1 MRGYS
6 PQGGGNLE
14 ILSINNYSI
23 SYDGRRSAV
32 DAVSLTVARGEILSI
47 VGESG
52 SGKSTLLHGVLGL
65 LPAGAAARGSLALFG
80 EDVNTMSGKA
90 RRALRG
96 SRVSMI
102 FQDTGRYM
110 NPIARIGAQYDEFLR
125 VHGMND
131 ARRRRDLQREMLLKL
146 HLSDPERVLRAYPFE
161 LSGGMRQR
169 VGIAIAMSLKP
180 ELLLADEPTSA
191 LDVTV
196 QAQVIRQMMELRESF
211 GTAIVLVT
219 HNIGVA
225 AYLSDRI
232 GVMQN
237 GKLVE
242 LGDAAEAI
250 DHPQHPYTRSLLDAV
265 VEIDDERLI
274 VNHG

>member
-1 MRGYS
+1 
-6 PQGGGNLE
+6 
-14 ILSINNYSI
+14 
-23 SYDGRRSAV
+23 
-32 DAVSLTVARGEILSI
+32 
-47 VGESG
+47 
-52 SGKSTLLHGVLGL
+52 
-65 LPAGAAARGSLALFG
+65 
-80 EDVNTMSGKA
+80 
-90 RRALRG
+90 
-96 SRVSMI
+96 MI

-125 VHGMND
+125 IHGMID
-131 ARRRRDLQREMLLKL
+131 KRQRRELQREMLLKL
-146 HLSDPERVLRAYPFE
+146 HLTDPERVLKSYPFE

-169 VGIAIAMSLKP
+169 VGIAMAMSLRP
-180 ELLLADEPTSA
+180 RLLLADEPTSA

-196 QAQVIRQMMELRESF
+196 QAQVIRQMMELRAST

-232 GVMQN
+232 GVMQH

-242 LGDAAEAI
+242 LGQTCDVIE
-250 DHPQHPYTRSLLDAV
+250 HPRHEYTRALLDAV

-274 VNHG
+274 ASHG

>member
-242 LGDAAEAI
+242 LGDAAESI
-250 DHPQHPYTRSLLDAV
+250 DHTQHPEPRSLLDAV
-265 VEIDDERLI
+265 VEIDDESLI

>member
-1 MRGYS
+1 M
-6 PQGGGNLE
+6 E
-14 ILSINNYSI
+14 ILSIDNYSV
-23 SYDGRRSAV
+23 SYDGIKNAV
-32 DAVSLTVARGEILSI
+32 DAVSLSVAQGEILSI

-52 SGKSTLLHGVLGL
+52 SGKSTLLHGILGL
-65 LPAGAAARGSLALFG
+65 LPRGASTRGGMKLFG
-80 EDVNTMSGKA
+80 SEVPEMDDRA
-90 RRALRG
+90 RRDLCG

-102 FQDTGRYM
+102 FQDTRRYM
-110 NPIARIGAQYDEFLR
+110 NPIARVGAQYDEFLR
-125 VHGMND
+125 IHGMND
-131 ARRRRDLQREMLLKL
+131 KGQRRDLQREMLLKL
-146 HLSDPERVLRAYPFE
+146 HLTDPERVLRCYPFE

-169 VGIAIAMSLKP
+169 VGIAMAMSLNP
-180 ELLLADEPTSA
+180 LLLLADEPTSA

-196 QAQVIRQMMELRESF
+196 QAQVIRQMMQLREST

-232 GVMQN
+232 GVMQH

-242 LGDAAEAI
+242 LGRTRDVIE
-250 DHPQHPYTRSLLDAV
+250 HPCHGYTRSLLDAV

-274 VNHG
+274 ESHG

>member
-1 MRGYS
+1 M
-6 PQGGGNLE
+6 E
-14 ILSINNYSI
+14 ILSIDSYSV
-23 SYDGRRSAV
+23 SYDGSKNAV
-32 DAVSLTVARGEILSI
+32 DAVSLSVAQGEILSI

-52 SGKSTLLHGVLGL
+52 SGKSTLLHGILGL
-65 LPAGAAARGSLALFG
+65 LPRGASTRGGMKLFG
-80 EDVNTMSGKA
+80 RDASKMDDKA
-90 RRALRG
+90 RRELCG

-125 VHGMND
+125 IHGMSD
-131 ARRRRDLQREMLLKL
+131 REQRRRLQRDMLLKL
-146 HLSDPERVLRAYPFE
+146 HLTDPERVLRAYPFE

-169 VGIAIAMSLKP
+169 VGIAMAMSLNP
-180 ELLLADEPTSA
+180 RLLLADEPTSA

-196 QAQVIRQMMELRESF
+196 QAQVIRQMMELREST
-211 GTAIVLVT
+211 GAAIVLVT

-232 GVMQN
+232 GVMQR
-237 GKLVE
+237 GRLVE
-242 LGDAAEAI
+242 LGPTREVI
-250 DHPQHPYTRSLLDAV
+250 GHPRHAYTRGLLDAV

-274 VNHG
+274 ASHG

>member
-1 MRGYS
+1 M
-6 PQGGGNLE
+6 E
-14 ILSINNYSI
+14 ILSIDNYSV
-23 SYDGRRSAV
+23 SYDGIKNAV
-32 DAVSLTVARGEILSI
+32 DAVSLSVSQGEILSI

-52 SGKSTLLHGVLGL
+52 SGKSTLLHGILGL
-65 LPAGAAARGSLALFG
+65 LPRGASARGCMKLFG
-80 EDVNTMSGKA
+80 SEVSRMDDRA
-90 RRALRG
+90 RRALCG
-96 SRVSMI
+96 SSVSMI

-125 VHGMND
+125 IHGMRD
-131 ARRRRDLQREMLLKL
+131 ARQRRELQREMLLKL
-146 HLSDPERVLRAYPFE
+146 HLTDPERVLKAYPFE

-169 VGIAIAMSLKP
+169 VGIAMAMSLKP
-180 ELLLADEPTSA
+180 RLLLADEPTSA

-196 QAQVIRQMMELRESF
+196 QAQVIRQMMELRAST

-232 GVMQN
+232 GVMQR
-237 GKLVE
+237 GRLVE
-242 LGDAAEAI
+242 LGGTAGVI
-250 DHPQHPYTRSLLDAV
+250 DHPRDDYTRSLLEAV

>member
-1 MRGYS
+1 M
-6 PQGGGNLE
+6 
-14 ILSINNYSI
+14 
-23 SYDGRRSAV
+23 
-32 DAVSLTVARGEILSI
+32 DAVSLSVSQGEVLSI

-52 SGKSTLLHGVLGL
+52 CGKSTLLHGILGL
-65 LPAGAAARGSLALFG
+65 LPRGASTRGGMKLFG
-80 EDVNTMSGKA
+80 EDVTARDERA
-90 RRALRG
+90 RRELCG

-125 VHGMND
+125 IHGMRD
-131 ARRRRDLQREMLLKL
+131 AGQRRELQREMLLKL
-146 HLSDPERVLRAYPFE
+146 HLTDPERVLKSYPFE

-169 VGIAIAMSLKP
+169 VGIAMAMSLRP
-180 ELLLADEPTSA
+180 RLLLADEPTSA

-196 QAQVIRQMMELRESF
+196 QAQVIRQMMELRAST

-232 GVMQN
+232 GVMQP
-237 GKLVE
+237 GTLVE
-242 LGDAAEAI
+242 LGETRAVIE
-250 DHPQHPYTRSLLDAV
+250 HPRHEDTRGLLDAV

-274 VNHG
+274 ASHG

>member
-1 MRGYS
+1 MERS
-6 PQGGGNLE
+6 MDVLK
-14 ILSINNYSI
+14 LNNYSVT
-23 SYDGRRSAV
+23 YDGLGNAV
-32 DAVSLTVARGEILSI
+32 DGVSLTVAAGEILSI

-65 LPAGAAARGSLALFG
+65 LNRGAHARGGCSLFG
-80 EDVNTMSGKA
+80 QDVSSLSERQ
-90 RRALRG
+90 RRDLAG
-96 SRVSMI
+96 DRVSMI

-110 NPIARIGAQYDEFLR
+110 NPIARIGTQYDEFLR
-125 VHGMND
+125 VHGMKD
-131 ARRRRDLQREMLLKL
+131 AGARRALEREMLLKT
-146 HLSDPERVLRAYPFE
+146 HLNDPDRVLAAYPFE

-169 VGIAIAMSLKP
+169 VGIAMAMSLKP

-196 QAQVIRQMMELRESF
+196 QAQVIRQMLELRERY
-211 GTAIVLVT
+211 GTAIVMVT

-232 GVMQN
+232 GVMQS
-237 GKLVE
+237 GRLVE
-242 LGDAAEAI
+242 LDAAERVIA
-250 DHPQHPYTRSLLDAV
+250 HPTHPYTQSLLEAM

-274 VNHG
+274 AEHG

>member
-1 MRGYS
+1 MD
-6 PQGGGNLE
+6 
-14 ILSINNYSI
+14 ILSIQNYSV
-23 SYDGRRSAV
+23 SYDGLHSAV
-32 DAVSLTVARGEILSI
+32 DSVSLNVARGEIVSI

-52 SGKSTLLHGVLGL
+52 SGKSTLLHGILGL
-65 LPAGAAARGSLALFG
+65 LPSGAAARGSLRLFG
-80 EDVNTMSGKA
+80 EELSQMSAGA
-90 RRALRG
+90 RRAMCG

-110 NPIARIGAQYDEFLR
+110 NPIARIGAQYNEFLR
-125 VHGMND
+125 IHGVQD
-131 ARRRRDLQREMLLKL
+131 DRRRRDLQREMLLKL
-146 HLSDPERVLRAYPFE
+146 HLTDRERVLRSYPFE

-169 VGIAIAMSLKP
+169 VGIAMAMSLQP

-196 QAQVIRQMMELRESF
+196 QAQVIRQMMELRQNY

-232 GVMQN
+232 GVMQR
-237 GKLVE
+237 GRLVE
-242 LGDAAEAI
+242 LGPAAEVIERPRHA
-250 DHPQHPYTRSLLDAV
+250 YTRSLLDAV
-265 VEIDDERLI
+265 VEINDERLI
-274 VNHG
+274 ARHG

>member
-1 MRGYS
+1 M
-6 PQGGGNLE
+6 E
-14 ILSINNYSI
+14 ILSIDNYSV
-23 SYDGRRSAV
+23 SYDGLKNVV
-32 DAVSLTVARGEILSI
+32 DAVSLSVSQGEILSI

-52 SGKSTLLHGVLGL
+52 SGKSTLLHCILGL
-65 LPAGAAARGSLALFG
+65 LPRSAFARGDMKLFG
-80 EDVNTMSGKA
+80 REVNRMDDRE
-90 RRALRG
+90 RRSLCG
-96 SRVSMI
+96 SSISMI

-125 VHGMND
+125 IHGIKD
-131 ARRRRDLQREMLLKL
+131 PKQRRTLQREMLLKL
-146 HLSDPERVLRAYPFE
+146 HLTDPERVLRAYPFE

-169 VGIAIAMSLKP
+169 VGIAMAMSLKP
-180 ELLLADEPTSA
+180 RLLLADEPTSA

-196 QAQVIRQMMELRESF
+196 QAQVIRQMMELRAST

-232 GVMQN
+232 GVMQR
-237 GKLVE
+237 GRLVE
-242 LGDAAEAI
+242 LGETARVI
-250 DHPQHPYTRSLLDAV
+250 DHPRDDYTRSLLRAV

-274 VNHG
+274 ANHG